1 MSCPAEFWIWL
12 QRTLGAGFYADELI
26 SHFGDARGVYEAGT
40 NALLTSGTISTKAI
54 HRLSAYSPSESADVM
69 KQCERNG
76 WHIITY
82 GSDLY
87 PKNLAQI
94 QAFPL
99 VLYVWG
105 NPEVLSSSLCMSIV
119 GTRNCTD
126 YSIGVAGGIS
136 YALADAGI
144 TIVSGGAVGVD
155 RASHEAAIDA
165 GGKTVAFLGCGLGYD
180 YLKINGGMRRRIA
193 KHGAVVSEFLPYS
206 PASRVTFPVRNRL
219 ISGLSSATIVVE
231 AGVHSGSLIT
241 ARNALDQGRDVFAVP
256 GDITKTTQLGTN
268 NLIRDGAT
276 AVLSIG
282 DVLSDYAEIY
292 PELREYS
299 VCDPI
304 KSYVSPNLKD
314 QTEQS
319 DAKKQT
325 ESKKNEFSK
334 EKADSPRRP
343 KQSVNQMTLEEA
355 VESAKVSQP
364 DPPKKAKKAAKPKK
378 SVKSEKS
385 TQNNQSA
392 QDSPNAP
399 FDMPDYASDNAK
411 KVYSYLTA
419 EPQFAD
425 KISEQCGMSVQ
436 DALTALTE
444 LELYG
449 ACSAHTGGRYSK

>member
-40 NALLTSGTISTKAI
+40 DALLTSGAI
-54 HRLSAYSPSESADVM
+54 TPAAVRKLSAYSPSESADIM
-69 KQCERNG
+69 RQCERNG

-105 NPEVLSSSLCMSIV
+105 YPEVLSSQLCMSIV
-119 GTRNCTD
+119 GTRHCTD
-126 YSIGVAGGIS
+126 YSVGVAGGIS
-136 YALADAGI
+136 YTLADAGI

-155 RASHEAAIDA
+155 RASHEAAMDA

-180 YLKINGGMRRRIA
+180 YLKVNGAMRQRIA

-206 PASRVTFPVRNRL
+206 PASRVTFPIRNRL
-219 ISGLSSATIVVE
+219 ISGLSAATIVVE
-231 AGVHSGSLIT
+231 AGEHSGSLIT
-241 ARNALDQGRDVFAVP
+241 ARTALDQGRDVFAVP
-256 GDITKTTQLGTN
+256 GDITNTAHLGTN

-282 DVLSDYAEIY
+282 DILADYVNKY
-292 PELREYS
+292 PELNEYCVS
-299 VCDPI
+299 API
-304 KSYVSPNLKD
+304 KKYISPNYSE
-314 QTEQS
+314 QTDKS
-319 DAKKQT
+319 YAKKQN
-325 ESKKNEFSK
+325 ESDIKKIGKS
-334 EKADSPRRP
+334 KADFFRKEQP
-343 KQSVNQMTLEEA
+343 SVNQMTLDDA
-355 VESAKVSQP
+355 VKSAQTAQAEQP
-364 DPPKKAKKAAKPKK
+364 KNTKKPAKPKK
-378 SVKSEKS
+378 SVKSDKS
-385 TQNNQSA
+385 GKSKPPVPE
-392 QDSPNAP
+392 SPEEP
-399 FDMPDYASDNAK
+399 FDLPDYATDNAK

-419 EPQFAD
+419 QPQFAD
-425 KISEQCGMSVQ
+425 KISEQCGMSVR

-449 ACSAHTGGRYSK
+449 ACRAQSGGRYSK